1 MSTITLQLE
10 ENLNRRLI
18 AAAERLGKSPDAL
31 ILESIAQMVEQVESD
46 DEFHRVADERW
57 AKILVAGE
65 SISWDDA
72 RAYLKV
78 RARGETAT
86 PPPPRKTA
94 AS

>member
-31 ILESIAQMVEQVESD
+31 ILDSIAQMVEEMELYE
-46 DEFHRVADERW
+46 EFHRVADERW
-57 AKILVAGE
+57 AKLLVTGE
-65 SISWDDA
+65 TVSWDEA
-72 RAYLKV
+72 RAYLKA

-86 PPPPRKTA
+86 PPPPRKTTT
-94 AS
+94 S

>member
-31 ILESIAQMVEQVESD
+31 ILESIAQMVEEMELD

-57 AKILVAGE
+57 AKLLVTGE

-86 PPPPRKTA
+86 PPAPRKTTT
-94 AS
+94 S

>member
-31 ILESIAQMVEQVESD
+31 ILESIAQMVEEMELD

-57 AKILVAGE
+57 AKILVTGE

-86 PPPPRKTA
+86 PPAPRKTTT
-94 AS
+94 S

>member
-31 ILESIAQMVEQVESD
+31 ILESIAQMVEEMELD

-57 AKILVAGE
+57 AKILVTGE

-72 RAYLKV
+72 RAYLKA
-78 RARGETAT
+78 RAAT
-86 PPPPRKTA
+86 NSPQR
-94 AS
+94 